1 MRSKTILCFVLLL
14 LSFSL
19 AAAVNVSTDKT
30 EYNSGELVTANIS
43 SCIGTSI
50 TKFLNPHGNLADIK
64 GGEGNWSTT
73 YHTSSDSTVGKY
85 TVSTSCSSG
94 LAQAYFCVNASGC
107 LEVEECISD
116 WNCSEWSSCGLDQ
129 LEKRTCT
136 DKNDCE
142 VDKEETKA
150 CTVCQE
156 SWTCLS
162 WSTCQ
167 NGIQTR
173 TCYDQNTCGTTS
185 NKPVGQQA
193 CQEFVS
199 EPLTSPSTKPAGE
212 ESFFAKN
219 KGLVIAVVLAVVLL
233 ALGLLYFFRWKG
245 KEASFAQ
252 VREWM
257 GSEREQGV
265 SDEDIRSAL
274 EKRGW
279 NEKDI
284 KTAFKKVK

>member
-30 EYNSGELVTANIS
+30 EYDSGEVVAANIT
-43 SCIGTSI
+43 SCVGTSI
-50 TKFLNPHGNLADIK
+50 TKFLNPHGNLVDIK
-64 GGEGNWSTT
+64 SGQGNWSTA
-73 YHTSSDSTVGKY
+73 YHTSSDSTAGKY
-85 TVSTSCSSG
+85 KVSTSCSNG

-107 LEVEECISD
+107 LEEEKECVSD
-116 WNCSEWSSCGLDQ
+116 WECAEWSSCGVDK
-129 LEKRTCT
+129 LERRTCI
-136 DKNDCE
+136 DNNDCE
-142 VDKEETKA
+142 VNAEETRA
-150 CTVCQE
+150 CTICQE

-173 TCYDQNTCGTTS
+173 TCYDQNNCGTTL
-185 NKPVGQQA
+185 NRPVGQQS
-193 CQEFVS
+193 CQE
-199 EPLTSPSTKPAGE
+199 LTAQEATTLEAPAEE

-219 KGLVIAVVLAVVLL
+219 KGLIIAVVLAVVLL
-233 ALGLLYFFRWKG
+233 VLGLLYFFKWKG
-245 KEASFAQ
+245 KEASLAE

-265 SDEDIRSAL
+265 SDENIRSAL

-284 KTAFKKVK
+284 KAAFKKVK